1 MNAGRRITI
10 AIFPVVLIVL
20 ASQLVLADGFT
31 LEQVL
36 SSPFPSD
43 LVASKGGDKLAWVF
57 DHQGKRNI
65 WVAEA
70 PAFKGRQLTR
80 YDKDDGQ
87 EISEPVF
94 SPDGNWIAYVRGG
107 PPNSEKDIPNP
118 TSDPAGAKQEVW
130 LVNVHTGATVRVG
143 EGSSPMFSP
152 RGDRVIFERED
163 HLWAAIVPVRA
174 AKVIGR
180 AKKMFEIRGEVA
192 SAAWSPDGSR
202 LAFVSSRGDHSF
214 IAIYEPALSRIRF
227 LEPSVDRDIEPRWS
241 PDGKRIAFVR
251 LFNVVDTFTADKE
264 RLLPWSIRVVDV
276 AKGAG
281 KEIWKSGKSEMDSFS
296 RLPMADEQLQW
307 AAGDRIV
314 FASEKD
320 GWAHMYAIPAN
331 GGQVTALTSGNYEV
345 ENVAWSPDRSFMIV
359 ASNAGARNFRHL
371 WKVNATGSEPQQITE
386 GNTIEMYPVV
396 VTGGKQIAFMHATPT
411 HPFLPYIVS
420 AEGKGTRPL
429 VSESLLADF
438 PLTQLVEP
446 EEVIFKAADGME
458 IHGQLFKPKSA
469 SGRAPAV
476 VFMHGGPIRQM
487 LPAWHY
493 SYYYHNSYAFNQY
506 LASRGY
512 VVLSVNF
519 RSGIGYG
526 RAFREAK
533 HRGPRGAS
541 EYQDIVAAGK
551 YLRSRSDVE
560 GKRIGLWGGSYGGY
574 LTAMGLARDSDL
586 FAAGVDIHGVH
597 DWSTRVAAAPWA
609 TGDLV
614 KLGRESSPISSV
626 ETWKSPVLLIHG
638 DDDRNVRFSQTVELV
653 RKLRERGVEFEELV
667 FPDDVHDF
675 LRHENWLRIYHKAAN
690 FLDRHLRSN
699 GDRSAK

>member
-1 MNAGRRITI
+1 MNAHRRLTLPLI
-10 AIFPVVLIVL
+10 PVVLILL
-20 ASQLVLADGFT
+20 AAKAVSAQGFSI
-31 LEQVL
+31 EQVL

-43 LVASKGGDKLAWVF
+43 LIASKSGDKLAWVF
-57 DHQGKRNI
+57 DHRGKRNI

-87 EISEPVF
+87 EITEPVF
-94 SPDGNWIAYVRGG
+94 SADGNWIAYVRGG
-107 PPNSEKDIPNP
+107 PPNTEKDIPNP

-130 LVNVHTGATVRVG
+130 LVNTRSGATARAG
-143 EGSSPMFSP
+143 EGSSPSFSP

-163 HLWAAIVPVRA
+163 HLWAAAVPVGV
-174 AKVIGR
+174 AKLAGP
-180 AKKMFEIRGEVA
+180 AKKMFEIRGGVA
-192 SAAWSPDGSR
+192 SAVWSPDGSR
-202 LAFVSSRGDHSF
+202 LTFVSARGDHSF
-214 IAIYEPALSRIRF
+214 IAIYEPGSSRIRF

-241 PDGKRIAFVR
+241 PDGKRIAYVR
-251 LFNVVDTFTADKE
+251 LFNVADTLAADKE
-264 RLLPWSIRVVDV
+264 RLLPWSIRVVDATTGV
-276 AKGAG
+276 G
-281 KEIWKSGKSEMDSFS
+281 KEIWKSGSGEMDSYS
-296 RLPMADEQLQW
+296 RLPIGENQLQW

-320 GWAHMYAIPAN
+320 GWAHLYSISSN
-331 GGQVTALTSGNYEV
+331 GGAVTVLTPGSYEV
-345 ENVAWSPDRSFMIV
+345 ENVTWSPDRSFMIV
-359 ASNAGARNFRHL
+359 ASNARDINHRHL
-371 WKVNATGSEPQQITE
+371 WKVSVAGGEPQQLTR
-386 GNTIEMYPVV
+386 GNSIEMYPAIAN
-396 VTGGKQIAFMHATPT
+396 GGRQIAFLHSSAVRPL
-411 HPFLPYIVS
+411 LPYIAS
-420 AEGKGTRPL
+420 ADGKGTKAL
-429 VSESLLADF
+429 VAEAAPADF
-438 PLTQLVEP
+438 PSAQLVEP
-446 EEVIFKAADGME
+446 EQVTFKAADGME
-458 IHGQLFKPKSA
+458 IHGQLFKPTNRT
-469 SGRAPAV
+469 GRAPGV
-476 VFMHGGPIRQM
+476 LFLHGGPVRQM

-541 EYQDIVAAGK
+541 EYQDVVAAGK
-551 YLRSRSDVE
+551 YLRSRSDVD

-586 FAAGVDIHGVH
+586 FAAGVDLHGVH
-597 DWSTRVAAAPWA
+597 DWSRRVGPSPWA
-609 TGDLV
+609 TGDLA

-626 ETWKSPVLLIHG
+626 DKWKSPVLLIHG
-638 DDDRNVRFSQTVELV
+638 DDDRNVQFNQTVELV

-675 LRHENWLRIYHKAAN
+675 LRHENWLRAYRAASD
-690 FLDRHLRSN
+690 FFDRKLRNASQN
-699 GDRSAK
+699 

>member
-1 MNAGRRITI
+1 MIPRTRFTVALLAI
-10 AIFPVVLIVL
+10 AWILSVRAV
-20 ASQLVLADGFT
+20 SGDGFT

-43 LVASKGGDKLAWVF
+43 LIASKSGDKLAWVF

-70 PAFKGRQLTR
+70 PGFKGRQLTR

-107 PPNSEKDIPNP
+107 SPNREKDIPNP
-118 TSDPAGAKQEVW
+118 TSHPAGAMQEVL
-130 LVNVHTGATVRVG
+130 LVNVRSGGTVRVG

-152 RGDRVIFERED
+152 RGDRVIFEREE
-163 HLWAAIVPVRA
+163 HLWDAIVHASAIRLVGPP
-174 AKVIGR
+174 
-180 AKKMFEIRGEVA
+180 KKMFEIRGGVA
-192 SAAWSPDGSR
+192 SPLWSPDGSR
-202 LAFVSSRGDHSF
+202 LGFVSSRGDHSF

-227 LEPSVDRDIEPRWS
+227 LEPGVDRDIMPRWS
-241 PDGKRIAFVR
+241 PDGKRIAYIR
-251 LFNVVDTFTADKE
+251 LFNVVDTLTADNE

-276 AKGAG
+276 ASGAG
-281 KEIWKSGKSEMDSFS
+281 KEIWKSGKGEMDSFS
-296 RLPMADEQLQW
+296 RLPMDDNQLQW

-320 GWAHMYAIPAN
+320 GWSHLYAIPGN
-331 GGQVTALTSGNYEV
+331 GGQVTELTPGNYEV

-359 ASNAGARNFRHL
+359 ASNAAAINYRHL
-371 WKVNATGSEPQQITE
+371 WRVNVAGGEPQQITK

-396 VTGGKQIAFMHATPT
+396 VNGGKKIAFMHAGPT
-411 HPFLPYIVS
+411 HPFLPYISS

-429 VSESLLADF
+429 VADAVPGDF
-438 PLTQLVEP
+438 PFARLVEP

-458 IHGQLFKPKSA
+458 IHGQLFKAKST
-469 SGRAPAV
+469 SGRGPAV

-586 FAAGVDIHGVH
+586 FAAGVDVHGVH
-597 DWSTRVAAAPWA
+597 DWSTRVGAAPWA

-614 KLGRESSPISSV
+614 KLGRESSPINSV
-626 ETWKSPVLLIHG
+626 QTWKSPVLLIHG
-638 DDDRNVRFSQTVELV
+638 DDDRNVTFGQTVELV

-667 FPDDVHDF
+667 FPDEVHDF
-675 LRHENWLRIYHKAAN
+675 LRHDNWLRAYSAAAD
-690 FLDRHLRSN
+690 FFDRHLKSN